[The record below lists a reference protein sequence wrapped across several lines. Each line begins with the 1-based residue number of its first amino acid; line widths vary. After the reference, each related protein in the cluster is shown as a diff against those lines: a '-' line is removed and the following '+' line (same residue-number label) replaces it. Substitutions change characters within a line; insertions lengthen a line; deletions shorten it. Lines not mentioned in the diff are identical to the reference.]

1 MALIACI
8 FFFRD
13 QDMCHQFSRLNVNFA
28 GAQIKIMYGNSSSA
42 CPVCGSDH
50 GVQRKQ
56 CRRAVSAD
64 CTVTD
69 ISSDGSDI
77 PDLRSAHLIHRFSKH
92 RDIFLYYRI
101 GSDVG
106 KCCSRADVDIAGI
119 HFYDP
124 LKFFDVTDAY
134 QRRPCQFSFPD
145 LDQNVAAPGDDP
157 GFRMLFQKCHSFF
170 YGFRVVIILNIIH
183 AALPPFRSVL
193 PL

>member
-1 MALIACI
+1 M
-8 FFFRD
+8 R
-13 QDMCHQFSRLNVNFA
+13 HQLPRLNVNFA
-28 GAQIKIMYGNSSSA
+28 GPQIKIMYGNSSSA
-42 CPVCGSDH
+42 GSVRGSDH

-56 CRRAVSAD
+56 RRRAVGAYRPVAD
-64 CTVTD
+64 
-69 ISSDGSDI
+69 IPADGTDI

-92 RDIFLYYRI
+92 RDIFLYHRI

-106 KCCSRADVDIAGI
+106 KCSAGADIDISGV

-124 LKFFDVTDAY
+124 LKFFDVTDTY
-134 QRRPCQFSFPD
+134 QRRSCQFSFPD
-145 LDQNVAAPGDDP
+145 LDQDVAAPGDDP